1 MAETNKIDLSNY
13 FSEVKSNDPVVQ
25 QSGKQSST
33 KDDIHNLLDLSLPAV
48 RSNVSNELAKG
59 KEKVFGADL
68 DHHKFERYYAHPN
81 FSKLGFNP
89 FLDNES
95 IYNQNSSFSD
105 DFRRTWGQW
114 TAMTK
119 SAFFDA
125 ASFGPTSDR
134 EAAKNME
141 RQMAIGSSSRGGIGG
156 FANNL
161 FLSSGYT
168 VGIMGEI
175 LAEEAAMFLGTVV
188 SGGVLGEAAAVR
200 TGVNISRFGKA
211 LFSGAEWAKKA
222 NKVIKGLDALQD
234 VNTARGAF
242 NAIGKGALGTGKFAA
257 KQLVPESYQF
267 LSNFNKLENLTGMAK
282 AGKGFGSFYRDV
294 RNVRLA
300 FGESAM
306 EGGSVE
312 NDMIGDLYSDFVKTH
327 GRDPNEEEAIK
338 IRQTAKSA
346 GLSTTWANL
355 PVIYFSNNIVMGN
368 MFKTFSPMRRMLPTA
383 ENRFYKTML
392 TKEGFKVV
400 EKNAKNA
407 FKGLIQPKTY
417 GKVALNYISGNLTE
431 GLQESAQEVISGT
444 NKDYYKGLYNNSTKG
459 GYYDALSR
467 NIDKQMS
474 AEGLETFAS
483 GFFMGGI
490 IGGASNMV
498 SAVNEKRLQFFDKEY
513 AAKKGAAIS
522 AMQQKVDTLNKIYE
536 DPLKYFNQNV
546 NNLAEQNALSKKM
559 EEAQQS
565 GNQKL
570 YQDLKNRSLAQQ
582 LWTVFEM
589 DQVDTFKQ
597 RFRDLK
603 NLSPEELVGEAGA
616 LPSDNYSEAIA
627 GLEDISTKMDQFK
640 KNYDFVKSNLQNPFN
655 PSNYK
660 VGTAEREEEGNRWVA
675 FQEAQKDLVF
685 MKDGMTNSL
694 KRMSSIMNEAVQD
707 VGVSGMLASDI
718 TNLFSL
724 SEVSNDINIL
734 KQELK
739 VFGKEDLVTPEAN
752 KLKKGKEKKLKHL
765 EEFANA
771 MSALVVERAS
781 IEEKVTEEESET
793 GNIVAVKEKEIN
805 PKIYNDALNAYKAY
819 IKSQANGGLVSE
831 KNLETA
837 FEKMVDHY
845 DLKDDAK
852 NFNASINTL
861 INPGAFAEYA
871 LRKKEVIAAEHRDR
885 AVRIAQSLKAYEAI
899 MNKNDLL
906 KALYDENM
914 FFDPKEWEAFE
925 SEGIMPKRIYNVSGK
940 REQVLSTSS
949 QYNTAV
955 NLIKQYAENVLNI
968 PLTDIPLMYK
978 ESLDAYNTLA
988 REKLAGDTRTYE
1000 ELAEQYGFDPK
1011 ATSTTL
1017 PLREVLEKI
1026 IDSEFATEEEQA
1038 LAKRLVKLAKSDET
1052 VTFAK
1057 DLAGP
1062 GVYTLDQQ
1070 TVIDARYSAEEYKEN
1085 AQSYPL
1091 EVSILREEINRRVYG
1106 ALQEDSE
1113 FAKEID
1119 DLRLTAIEYYNQNKE
1134 ERPFV
1139 GLTNSDAFIK
1149 EVMTSNEFRE
1159 FLAQIEYEPT
1169 QKSGW
1174 QQFVDSV
1181 IDYISRAMGIDSTG
1195 SALNAAISII
1205 TNKIDNIYNESQ
1217 EVKGGSAST
1226 TAAPKTRPQD
1236 KPIDE
1241 IKREHPELVQRLIDA
1256 YRRYNESFEEV
1267 DPTKMFDPDYKGK
1280 TDPEIETSPEFKRY
1294 VESNTTTVRT
1304 LFDEYYASQPVAVR
1318 QIVRRP
1324 GTQEV
1329 LPGIPGTNEEIEEEY
1344 VTEGMREDLR
1354 RLEYTDAEIDEFT
1367 PYVARSI
1374 IIYGESKS
1382 ETAAR
1387 LAQIEE
1393 DLDQEREEIRAE
1405 LKEMIDG
1412 ITDLDEFDKVDAIII
1427 ANTIRYTT
1435 NADYTSKEINKMLL
1449 EKKRE
1454 IAFKTEFD
1462 ELNVDDYVV
1471 LNDVKKDIR
1480 GVYRVGKKT
1489 KNQLTLV
1496 SDNEN
1501 GKPYVINRKDFND
1514 ANKQM
1519 LVFKYKPGQEQ
1530 VGMDTNEI
1538 TDAEAQISNEDVNA
1552 IQNIAD
1558 DDWVNSIAQGNKANV
1573 EDSESDFLDS
1583 LDDIC

>member
-1 MAETNKIDLSNY
+1 MA
-13 FSEVKSNDPVVQ
+13 
-25 QSGKQSST
+25 
-33 KDDIHNLLDLSLPAV
+33 
-48 RSNVSNELAKG
+48 
-59 KEKVFGADL
+59 
-68 DHHKFERYYAHPN
+68 
-81 FSKLGFNP
+81 
-89 FLDNES
+89 
-95 IYNQNSSFSD
+95 
-105 DFRRTWGQW
+105 
-114 TAMTK
+114 
-119 SAFFDA
+119 
-125 ASFGPTSDR
+125 PT
-134 EAAKNME
+134 
-141 RQMAIGSSSRGGIGG
+141 
-156 FANNL
+156 
-161 FLSSGYT
+161 
-168 VGIMGEI
+168 
-175 LAEEAAMFLGTVV
+175 
-188 SGGVLGEAAAVR
+188 
-200 TGVNISRFGKA
+200 
-211 LFSGAEWAKKA
+211 
-222 NKVIKGLDALQD
+222 
-234 VNTARGAF
+234 
-242 NAIGKGALGTGKFAA
+242 
-257 KQLVPESYQF
+257 
-267 LSNFNKLENLTGMAK
+267 
-282 AGKGFGSFYRDV
+282 
-294 RNVRLA
+294 
-300 FGESAM
+300 
-306 EGGSVE
+306 
-312 NDMIGDLYSDFVKTH
+312 
-327 GRDPNEEEAIK
+327 
-338 IRQTAKSA
+338 
-346 GLSTTWANL
+346 
-355 PVIYFSNNIVMGN
+355 
-368 MFKTFSPMRRMLPTA
+368 
-383 ENRFYKTML
+383 
-392 TKEGFKVV
+392 
-400 EKNAKNA
+400 
-407 FKGLIQPKTY
+407 
-417 GKVALNYISGNLTE
+417 
-431 GLQESAQEVISGT
+431 
-444 NKDYYKGLYNNSTKG
+444 
-459 GYYDALSR
+459 
-467 NIDKQMS
+467 
-474 AEGLETFAS
+474 
-483 GFFMGGI
+483 
-490 IGGASNMV
+490 
-498 SAVNEKRLQFFDKEY
+498 
-513 AAKKGAAIS
+513 
-522 AMQQKVDTLNKIYE
+522 
-536 DPLKYFNQNV
+536 
-546 NNLAEQNALSKKM
+546 
-559 EEAQQS
+559 
-565 GNQKL
+565 
-570 YQDLKNRSLAQQ
+570 
-582 LWTVFEM
+582 
-589 DQVDTFKQ
+589 
-597 RFRDLK
+597 
-603 NLSPEELVGEAGA
+603 
-616 LPSDNYSEAIA
+616 
-627 GLEDISTKMDQFK
+627 
-640 KNYDFVKSNLQNPFN
+640 
-655 PSNYK
+655 
-660 VGTAEREEEGNRWVA
+660 
-675 FQEAQKDLVF
+675 
-685 MKDGMTNSL
+685 
-694 KRMSSIMNEAVQD
+694 
-707 VGVSGMLASDI
+707 
-718 TNLFSL
+718 
-724 SEVSNDINIL
+724 
-734 KQELK
+734 
-739 VFGKEDLVTPEAN
+739 
-752 KLKKGKEKKLKHL
+752 
-765 EEFANA
+765 
-771 MSALVVERAS
+771 
-781 IEEKVTEEESET
+781 EEKVTEEESET
-793 GNIVAVKEKEIN
+793 GNVVAVKEKEIN

-819 IKSQANGGLVSE
+819 IKSQANGELVSE

-845 DLKDDAK
+845 DLKGDAK
-852 NFNASINTL
+852 NFNTSINTL

-871 LRKKEVIAAEHRDR
+871 LSKKQVIDAEYRDR
-885 AVRIAQSLKAYEAI
+885 AKRIAQSLKAYEAV

-925 SEGIMPKRIYNVSGK
+925 SKGIMPKRIYNVSGK

-1000 ELAEQYGFDPK
+1000 QLAEQYGFDPK

-1057 DLAGP
+1057 DLAAP
-1062 GVYTLDQQ
+1062 GVYTADQQ

-1113 FAKEID
+1113 FANEIN
-1119 DLRLTAIEYYNQNKE
+1119 DLRLAAIEYYNQNKE

-1354 RLEYTDAEIDEFT
+1354 KLEYTDAEIDEFN
-1367 PYVARSI
+1367 PYIARSI

-1412 ITDLDEFDKVDAIII
+1412 ITNLNEFDKVDAIII
-1427 ANTIRYTT
+1427 ANSIRYTT
-1435 NADYTSKEINKMLL
+1435 NADYTSKEINEMLL

-1462 ELNVDDYVV
+1462 ELNVDDYVI
-1471 LNDVKKDIR
+1471 LNDVEKDIR

-1530 VGMDTNEI
+1530 LGMDTNEI
-1538 TDAEAQISNEDVNA
+1538 TDAEAQISNEDVKA
-1552 IQNIAD
+1552 IQNISD
-1558 DDWVNSIAQGNKANV
+1558 QDWVNWIAEGNKNNNE
-1573 EDSESDFLDS
+1573 EDLENDLLDS
-1583 LDDIC
+1583 LSDIC